1 MRLAQAV
8 RSVTPFNPLAP
19 ALYYQSPVNKQ
30 WGHQPHVGRRMDR
43 QQTQLLLI
51 RAVSLALAFGAFHC
65 FNKPMEPV
73 LPQWDVDLSAP
84 VANRTY
90 TLEEIVQKDT
100 SILQV
105 APGGTRLMLKSSV
118 TADPTYVGDRI
129 ALDPIQTS
137 FGADLGPFSV
147 SMPPI
152 DLNIQIPGFTPG
164 MTTIF
169 PALPPTDI
177 PAVSGELPNVQSAV
191 LQSGIVQLRLINRMD
206 VPVRIETPIQLVNQA
221 GGTIASF
228 DFGGA
233 EIPAHGVRTVQTD
246 LAGKTVLQR
255 VRLETMR
262 ISSRGSGSLLVT
274 IPDTMLLATI
284 SSSDLVALSS
294 TTTQVPPQHFVATR
308 SIPMN
313 TESLIREVWLNRGT
327 LHLRF
332 VSSIDLRTALRL
344 RLPELLRSSGQT
356 FEQTVNIAPRDSA
369 VLSIDLGRTRLR
381 SLDGGF
387 LRSLVA
393 ECVADLYGAGDGGAV
408 TLRSTDFVRVY
419 VTSGSVVADSAIA
432 VLKPTMIAIDERV
445 ALKLGEI
452 GKKFKGQIDLPGAN
466 MIFTPQTSIAAPM
479 ELDLR
484 FEAKDRTGKTVS
496 LQMPVTKGTTGL
508 GTIAFAPGDVGGFL
522 SQISGNLPDSLRVVG
537 TVWLNPDFDT
547 TAPAAIGRNCSFAGN
562 VNLSVP
568 LSMRITDGVF
578 ADTLVMGDTT
588 GDGAAD
594 HRIDP
599 TQLNDFNSGRM
610 FVEIDN
616 GLPMGVKIKLTLLD
630 RSRRPLLVI
639 PQSEGDSITIVA
651 GILAGGDVQAP
662 ARSSRFVEMQN
673 TELRSLNVADFV
685 QVGVAVNTPGSGAVN
700 FNATD
705 RVRVRVWTQL
715 SYRVKP

>member
-1 MRLAQAV
+1 
-8 RSVTPFNPLAP
+8 
-19 ALYYQSPVNKQ
+19 
-30 WGHQPHVGRRMDR
+30 VGRGMDR
-43 QQTQLLLI
+43 QQNHFFVI
-51 RAVSLALAFGAFHC
+51 RAVSLGLAFGAFHC

-73 LPQWDVDLSAP
+73 LPQWDVDISAP
-84 VANRTY
+84 IANRTY
-90 TLEEIVQKDT
+90 TLEEIALKDT

-105 APGGTRLMLKSSV
+105 APGGTRLMMKTSV

-129 ALDPIQTS
+129 ALDPIMTS

-152 DLNIQIPGFTPG
+152 DLNVQIPAFIPG
-164 MTTIF
+164 MTAIV

-177 PAVSGELPNVQSAV
+177 PAVSGDLPNVQSAV

-228 DFGGA
+228 DFGGS
-233 EIPAHGVRTVQTD
+233 EIPARGVRTAQSD
-246 LAGKTVLQR
+246 LAGKSVLQR
-255 VRLETMR
+255 VRLESMR
-262 ISSRGSGSLLVT
+262 VSSRGSGSSPVT

-284 SSSDLVALSS
+284 SSSDLIALSA
-294 TTTQVPPQHFVATR
+294 TTTQVSPQHFVATR

-327 LHLRF
+327 LNLRF
-332 VSSIDLRTALRL
+332 VSSIDLRMSLRL
-344 RLPELLRSSGQT
+344 RLPELLRPSGQT
-356 FEQTVNIAPRDSA
+356 FEQTVNLAPRDSS
-369 VLSIDLGRTRLR
+369 VVSIDLGRTRLR

-393 ECVADLYGAGDGGAV
+393 ECDADLYDAGNGSAV
-408 TLRSTDFVRVY
+408 TLRSTDFVRVNA
-419 VTSGSVVADSAIA
+419 TSSSVVADSAVA

-445 ALKLGEI
+445 AMNLGEI
-452 GKKFKGQIDLPGAN
+452 GKKFKGHIDFPGAGMN
-466 MIFTPQTSIAAPM
+466 FTPRTSITAPL
-479 ELDLR
+479 ELNLR
-484 FEAKDRTGKTVS
+484 FEAKDGAGRIVS
-496 LQMPVTKGTTGL
+496 LQVPVTKGTSGL
-508 GTIAFAPGDVGGFL
+508 ETIAFAPGEVGGFL

-547 TAPAAIGRNCSFAGN
+547 TALAAIGRNCSFAGS

-599 TQLNDFNSGRM
+599 KQLDGMNSGRM

-616 GLPMGVKIKLTLLD
+616 GLPMAVKLKLVLLD
-630 RSRRPLLVI
+630 RGRKPVLVI
-639 PQSEGDSITIVA
+639 PQSEGDSIAIAA
-651 GILAGGDVQAP
+651 GMLSDGDVQAP
-662 ARSSRFVEMQN
+662 ARSSRFVELQS

-685 QVGVAVNTPGSGAVN
+685 QVGVSVNTPGTGAVN
-700 FNATD
+700 FNTTD